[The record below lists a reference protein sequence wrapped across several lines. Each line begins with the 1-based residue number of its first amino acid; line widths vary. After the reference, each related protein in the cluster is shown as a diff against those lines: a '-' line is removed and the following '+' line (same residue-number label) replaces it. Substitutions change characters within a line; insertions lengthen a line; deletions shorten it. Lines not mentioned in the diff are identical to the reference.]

1 MSDHSKITAAHLRR
15 RALVYVRQS
24 TTAQV
29 EYNRES
35 TERQYRL
42 AEHAVEL
49 GWAREQIRV
58 LDQDLGVSGSGLAE
72 RAGFTHMTAEVAL
85 GHVGLV
91 LGLEVSRLARN
102 NADWYRLLDLCGT
115 TDTLIG
121 DADGI
126 YHPGLFNDR
135 LVLGLKGTMSEAELH
150 VLRAR
155 LNGGIRNKAARGEL
169 RRGLPVGLIWGEADG
184 EVLLHPDEA
193 VSGAIRTVF
202 ERFAEMGSARQ
213 VWLWFRQQGLRFPL
227 QSNTLPEMRW
237 ITPSYTKIHEVLSN
251 PVYAGAYVYG
261 KTRDERYVDD
271 TGRVRK
277 RVRHLPRS
285 EWSVVIRDHHRGFID
300 WQTFEANQLRLAQNT
315 HPRPHQAGGAVR
327 EGAAL
332 LQGIAKCGC
341 CGRGLRVY
349 YSGRH
354 SAPGYYCAGSTVS
367 NGRGEWCLRVG
378 GRQIDAAVA
387 EAFLAALA
395 PAGLEAALKAAEQL
409 ESDHDGV
416 LAQFRR
422 EVERAQYEV
431 QRAERR
437 YRAVDPENR
446 LVARGLEAEW
456 ENNLRQLEAARAELT
471 RREQQRPRALRAA
484 ERTAIRSLGSDL
496 KGVWLAPTTADR
508 DRKELLRALL
518 EEVIITVQ
526 RHEFRAR
533 LMMRWRG
540 GSITQLD
547 VPIPRFQPV
556 GPRTEEDTIALL
568 RRLAVLYPDEV
579 IAGILNRQGRKTAT
593 GGRFTANQVG
603 SLRRYRNI
611 PRCQPP
617 ADPPQGELATIRKAA
632 QILGLNTSTIHRWLA
647 DGFIAGE
654 QITPGAP
661 WQIRITDELRAR
673 IVEQAPPDYLPMLE
687 TTIKLGVSRQAV
699 LQRVKRGELQAVLVR
714 QGRRK
719 GLRIKVI
726 DDQPSLFQVIS

>member
-1 MSDHSKITAAHLRR
+1 VIIPKLPPPTCGAAR
-15 RALVYVRQS
+15 LVYVRQS

-42 AEHAVEL
+42 AERAVEL
-49 GWAREQIRV
+49 GWAREQIKV
-58 LDQDLGVSGSGLAE
+58 LDQDLGISGSGLAE
-72 RAGFTHMTAEVAL
+72 RAGFTHMIAEVAL
-85 GHVGLV
+85 GHVGIV

-193 VSGAIRTVF
+193 VSGALRTVF

-409 ESDHDGV
+409 ESDHHGV

-496 KGVWLAPTTADR
+496 KSVWSAPTTADR
-508 DRKELLRALL
+508 DRKVLLRALL

-526 RHEFRAR
+526 RHEFCAH
-533 LMMRWRG
+533 LTMRWRG
-540 GSITQLD
+540 GAITQLD

-611 PRCQPP
+611 PRFQPP
-617 ADPPQGELATIRKAA
+617 ADPGQGELATIRKAA

-687 TTIKLGVSRQAV
+687 TTIKLGVSRQTV